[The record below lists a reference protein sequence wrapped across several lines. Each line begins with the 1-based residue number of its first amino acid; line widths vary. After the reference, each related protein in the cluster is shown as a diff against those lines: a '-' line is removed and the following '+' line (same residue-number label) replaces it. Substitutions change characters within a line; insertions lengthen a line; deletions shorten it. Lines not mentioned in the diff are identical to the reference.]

1 MSRAGGTILKRGA
14 NSVFIS
20 AMSGDAALTTEADAS
35 AASAGSEGVLWSP
48 RVRPLWILGLL
59 LLVMFAGFRIGLLV
73 ASREALRT
81 ASSGEIARC
90 LLTGLRMDLR
100 VTAAVLAPL
109 LLALAFVPGRIV
121 SRRRF
126 RRIVTVYAAAAFT
139 AATSVEVIGAAFF
152 MHFGSRL
159 NWIAIDHFGHFGE
172 LWAHIWNTYPMVLF
186 AAGIVTCLVAG
197 GWAMSRA
204 LWGAARAWSRPAT
217 RRPAASGVA
226 LVAAASVAWGAIGVR
241 PMRRDVAYF
250 TGNNVLVQLSMN
262 NLHTLAAAV
271 RSRANDGLIE
281 TEMYDFPRARRARKV
296 AAGMLNS
303 PADRLVRMPGNA
315 LWRRTIT
322 SRPPR
327 DWNVVVIIMEGMS
340 GEPVGALGHS
350 PSHTPNLDALCE
362 KGLFFSRAYAVGSRT
377 NRGLAAVLCGH
388 PDLSGQPVLK
398 RPRAQG
404 NFLTLPEMLRR
415 RGYRTLFVVGGDPD
429 FDNMEGFFTAAGVE
443 EFVIAD
449 DVDWDSDMTNWGV
462 PDEAIFDKAHE
473 TFLSQGDRPFFSV
486 VLTVSCHPP
495 YEVPDGRVEML
506 PVDGGLDELEVE
518 TNRRLNAYRY
528 ADWALGEYFRKARE
542 AAYFN
547 RTLFVL
553 VADHGHALDRRRL
566 VDVPGYR
573 VPLLFYAPRMI
584 GPRRVG
590 RVASQTDIPPT
601 VLALLGGEFEH
612 CFLGRS
618 LLSAGNRPGFA
629 LLHQDD
635 RLAMVT
641 GDTALVLPPWGRP
654 ARVFH
659 TTGPDL
665 TPLEAPADDPA
676 FVARLQEQML
686 SYYLMAWRLYWKGVY
701 RPMTGG
707 R

>member
-1 MSRAGGTILKRGA
+1 MS
-14 NSVFIS
+14 S
-20 AMSGDAALTTEADAS
+20 DAALTTEAEES
-35 AASAGSEGVLWSP
+35 SAGSAKSEGVLWGP
-48 RVRPLWILGLL
+48 RVRPLWILALL
-59 LLVMFAGFRIGLLV
+59 LLVMFGGFRIGLLV

-81 ASSGEIARC
+81 ASTGEITRC

-100 VTAAVLAPL
+100 VTAAILAPL
-109 LLALAFVPGRIV
+109 LLALAFVPPRAFAGRW
-121 SRRRF
+121 F
-126 RRIVTVYAAAAFT
+126 RRIVAGYAVAAFT

-159 NWIAIDHFGHFGE
+159 NWIAIDHFGHFRE

-186 AAGIVTCLVAG
+186 AAGIVACLAVGA
-197 GWAMSRA
+197 WAMSRA
-204 LWGAARAWSRPAT
+204 LWGAGHARFRPAM

-226 LVAAASVAWGAIGVR
+226 LVATAAVAWGAAHVR

-271 RSRANDGLIE
+271 LSRANDGLIE
-281 TEMYDFPRARRARKV
+281 TEMYDFPSARRARKV
-296 AAGMLNS
+296 AAGMLS
-303 PADRLVRMPGNA
+303 TPADRFVRMPGNA
-315 LWRRTIT
+315 LWRRTTT

-327 DWNVVVIIMEGMS
+327 GWNVVVIIMEGMS
-340 GEPVGALGHS
+340 GEPVGALGYS

-362 KGLFFSRAYAVGSRT
+362 KGLFFPRAYAVGSRT
-377 NRGLAAVLCGH
+377 NRGLVGALCGH
-388 PDLSGQPVLK
+388 PDLAGQPILK

-415 RGYRTLFVVGGDPD
+415 RGYRTMFVVGGDGD

-443 EFVIAD
+443 EFITQD
-449 DVDWDSDMTNWGV
+449 DMDWDSGTTNWGV

-473 TFLSQGDRPFFSV
+473 TFISQGDRPFFSV

-506 PVDGGLDELEVE
+506 PVDGELDEVEAE

-542 AAYFN
+542 AAYFD

-573 VPLLFYAPRMI
+573 VPLLFYAPDLI
-584 GPRRVG
+584 QPRQVE
-590 RVASQTDIPPT
+590 RVASQTDIAPT

-618 LLSAGNRPGFA
+618 LLFAGDRPGFA

-635 RLAMVT
+635 RLAMVS

-654 ARVFH
+654 ASLFH
-659 TTGPDL
+659 TTGPDM
-665 TPLEAPADDPA
+665 TPLEPPADDPA
-676 FVARLQEQML
+676 FAARLQERML